1 MAKATLKTTQTD
13 ADPAA
18 FVAAIADPRR
28 RADCTILLDLMSRIT
43 GEPARMWGPSMV
55 GFGRYHY
62 RYESGREGDSF
73 RTGFAPRKAD
83 LTIYIMPGYGDFGPI
98 LERLGKHRLGK
109 SCLYLKALS
118 DVDLAVLEELIRAG
132 LKRMDALYPRQG

>member
-1 MAKATLKTTQTD
+1 MAKATPKTTQTD

-62 RYESGREGDSF
+62 RYESGREGESF